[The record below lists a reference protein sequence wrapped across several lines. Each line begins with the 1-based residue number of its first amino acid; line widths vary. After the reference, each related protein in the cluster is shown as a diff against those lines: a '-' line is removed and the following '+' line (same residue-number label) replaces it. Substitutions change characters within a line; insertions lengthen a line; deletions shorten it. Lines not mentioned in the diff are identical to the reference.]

1 MTWFFMFDF
10 GFPEFLLILIVGL
23 IAVGPKDI
31 PSFLFKAGRLVRR
44 GKMLMRRAND
54 AVSDVMHELEV
65 EEYRKVMKQDI
76 LDFGGEES
84 DIDTGTDEMKPLPK
98 KQGEGSHE

>member
-1 MTWFFMFDF
+1 MFDF

-31 PSFLFKAGRLVRR
+31 PGFLFKAGRLFRR
-44 GKMLMRRAND
+44 VKLLMHRANN

-65 EEYRKVMKQDI
+65 EEYRKTMKEDI
-76 LDFGGEES
+76 LDFGGEDGAEE
-84 DIDTGTDEMKPLPK
+84 EMTEIING
-98 KQGEGSHE
+98 GEGDNE